1 MSEFLTAAEL
11 RELTGY
17 RAAGRQDAW
26 LTEQGIPHRK
36 VGGRTIV
43 SRNHVRAWLEGRPVK
58 TSTGPNWGALQHA

>member
-17 RAAGRQDAW
+17 RAAGRQDTW

-43 SRNHVRAWLEGRPVK
+43 SRNHVRDWLEGKPSRQSVRPDF
-58 TSTGPNWGALQHA
+58 SMINA